1 MVYILLLLVGLILV
15 VFCIWVVFSIFASWW
30 PVVMGGSHSGIG
42 LWLRRL
48 W

>member
-15 VFCIWVVFSIFASWW
+15 VFCIYIFASWW